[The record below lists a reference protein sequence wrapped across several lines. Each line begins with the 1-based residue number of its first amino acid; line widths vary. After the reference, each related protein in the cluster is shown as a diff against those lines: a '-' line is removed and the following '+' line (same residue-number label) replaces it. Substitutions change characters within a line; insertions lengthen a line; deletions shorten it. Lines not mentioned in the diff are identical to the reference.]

1 VRTLGELNPRKVRI
15 GIAVLIVAVVAIVL
29 VVDLVGGSDSSSSD
43 KKEPSGSVVALSKS
57 ELLAQAGSLEHPTYW
72 VGPRSG
78 TKHYELTTTPE
89 GRTYVRYLTG
99 DAKAGDPRPDFLTI
113 GTYPVPDAKKALRT
127 AKEGS
132 SQSMRLSAQ
141 DGYEVLSGE
150 EGNDVY
156 VVFENE
162 PDLQIEV
169 FSPEAGEALELV
181 ESGALT
187 PLG

>member
-1 VRTLGELNPRKVRI
+1 MRTLGELNSRKVRI
-15 GIAVLIVAVVAIVL
+15 GIVVLIVAVVAIVL
-29 VVDLVGGSDSSSSD
+29 VVDLVGGSDSSS
-43 KKEPSGSVVALSKS
+43 KKKSSGSVVALSKS

-72 VGPRSG
+72 VGPSPG
-78 TKHYELTTTPE
+78 TEHYELTTTPE

-99 DAKAGDPRPDFLTI
+99 GAKAGDPRPDFLTI
-113 GTYPVPDAKKALRT
+113 GTYPVPNAKKALRT
-127 AKEGS
+127 AKESS
-132 SQSMRLSAQ
+132 SQSMRLSVQ
-141 DGYEVLSGE
+141 GGYEVLAGE